1 MSAIYDAPGL
11 RADWLNGWLGAI
23 GVTVV
28 VPGVR
33 LGWTDEACPH
43 AVFYYEDGLTDNDF
57 IKKLSEGIPNKSIL
71 EQSVLNKLPRKVT
84 LDEFRKR
91 ARCERE
97 LGSMYLASSVSDLL
111 SDAEIKKANSDK
123 TKKKA
128 DTSKTKKV
136 EVGIEECNLVHGA
149 FDPSAPRTTGSVY
162 DRALRCAEKIPD
174 NGYPKWIRESLAGN
188 GERVKTNG
196 LGFDSRR
203 LASGV
208 QVSKVPTS
216 PHADPVVELL
226 CLAALAIFP
235 TRGDGSQVFQRGW
248 SNGVTKKGAFKW
260 VAWHPALDRWGIDAF
275 LDLDHSDV
283 PGNNVNVIARYEVVP
298 RQPNGQSDVNRAYC
312 ARRVS

>member
-1 MSAIYDAPGL
+1 MSAVYDAPGL

-28 VPGVR
+28 VPEVK
-33 LGWTDEACPH
+33 LGWTDEVCSH

-57 IKKLSEGIPNKSIL
+57 IEKLSEGIPNKSIL
-71 EQSVLNKLPRKVT
+71 EQSVLKGMSRQVT
-84 LDEFRKR
+84 LEDFCNRAQEERKNH
-91 ARCERE
+91 
-97 LGSMYLASSVSDLL
+97 STYLAASVSDLL
-111 SDAEIKKANSDK
+111 PDAKIQKDGLE
-123 TKKKA
+123 
-128 DTSKTKKV
+128 
-136 EVGIEECNLVHGA
+136 HGA
-149 FDPSAPRTTGSVY
+149 FDPSAPGSTGSVH

-174 NGYPKWIRESLAGN
+174 DKRLDWIRKSLAGN
-188 GERVKTNG
+188 GERVEVNG

-208 QVSKVPTS
+208 QVNKASS